1 MEKEKL
7 CLRCMRKIG
16 DNNICPYCRNDQSE
30 PQTAPYLPLKCTVGG
45 KYLVGKLVSSDGE
58 GNTYY
63 AFDTERKT
71 PVTLREFFPK
81 GLVSRGED
89 NYCLVNV
96 GKATDFINTKSEFG
110 RLWGTISGLAGH
122 SSLCPVYDIVED
134 MGTTYAVT
142 EYLGEC
148 KTLREFLL
156 EKTQG
161 CISWSEAEILFMPVL
176 TALEDMHKAGIVH
189 GGISPTTLMLD
200 KNGKLKITGCR
211 IREIRHE
218 RGLLEKDITDGYA
231 AVEQYGFS
239 EGLGEYSDVYAVAA
253 TLYRALIGSV
263 PMSAAQRL
271 TNDKLM
277 IPGKFAEQLPAYV
290 INALVN
296 ALQIL
301 PGDRTQTVEMLHA
314 EITASP
320 AAAAASV
327 EISRANAPVYEPP
340 VPMMPVNEIPPA
352 AANFAEPE
360 YQQDKNRIK
369 GSTIAAFVI
378 SAVLCLAIIGTVIFL
393 VARNGKENETTT
405 RKSSDVELSES
416 VKADIPDDVDVEK
429 ITVPNFYGK
438 VFDELKADGTY
449 KFTLSFRAQ
458 YVDSSEPRGTVISQD
473 VAEGTVVSSYNPRT
487 VTVKV
492 SNGLEVPESIIG
504 MDVDEAVNVLNKAGF
519 KKVNTSV
526 GKVADNENDSNKVY
540 DVVIDG
546 KANDWAELP
555 DDRRISANDELLL
568 YYHGEYEE
576 PTEPVTEPVTEPDTQ
591 PDENSEPVTEADED
605 NEPVED
611 EELSGDAA
619 EDDSEE

>member
-16 DNNICPYCRNDQSE
+16 DSNVCPYCRNEQSE
-30 PQTAPYLPLKCTVGG
+30 PQAAPYLPLKSMVGG
-45 KYLVGKLVSSDGE
+45 RYLVGKLVSSDGE

-63 AFDTERKT
+63 AFDSQRKT

-96 GKATDFINTKSEFG
+96 GKATDFINTKAEFG
-110 RLWGTISGLAGH
+110 KLWKSLSELAEH
-122 SSLCPVYDIVED
+122 SSLCPVYDVIED
-134 MGTTYAVT
+134 MGTMYAVT
-142 EYLGEC
+142 EYLGEG

-161 CISWSEAEILFMPVL
+161 YISWNEAELLFMPVL
-176 TALEDMHKAGIVH
+176 TALEEMHKAGIVH
-189 GGISPTTLMLD
+189 GGISPTTLVLD

-218 RGLLEKDITDGYA
+218 RGILEKDIIDGYA

-239 EGLGEYSDVYAVAA
+239 EGLGEYSDVYAAA
-253 TLYRALIGSV
+253 STLYRTLIGSI

-301 PGDRTQTVEMLHA
+301 PGDRTQTIEMFHA
-314 EITASP
+314 EISASP

-327 EISRANAPVYEPP
+327 EISRESAPVKP
-340 VPMMPVNEIPPA
+340 MPVKIEDEEDDTPQEIEE
-352 AANFAEPE
+352 AANEEPE
-360 YQQDKNRIK
+360 QNSRRIK

-378 SAVLCLAIIGTVIFL
+378 SAVLCLAIIGLVIFL
-393 VARNGKENETTT
+393 MNRGGNGNETTT
-405 RKSSDVELSES
+405 QPSEFVLPTEENTGLSD
-416 VKADIPDDVDVEK
+416 DINIEK
-429 ITVPNFYGK
+429 ISVPNFYGK
-438 VFDELKADGTY
+438 VYDEVKTDEAY
-449 KFTLSFRAQ
+449 KFTLSFKAQ
-458 YVDSSEPRGTVISQD
+458 YVDSSEPRGTIISQD
-473 VAEGTVVSSYNPRT
+473 VAEGTSVSSYNPRT

-492 SNGLEVPESIIG
+492 SDGLEVPEAING
-504 MDVDEAVNVLNKAGF
+504 MDVTEALNVLTNAGF
-519 KKVNTSV
+519 KKVNSSV
-526 GKVADNENDSNKVY
+526 GKVADTESDSNKVY
-540 DVVIDG
+540 DVVIFDG
-546 KANDWAELP
+546 EADDWAELP
-555 DDRRISANDELLL
+555 DDRRVSATDELVL

-576 PTEPVTEPVTEPDTQ
+576 PTEPET
-591 PDENSEPVTEADED
+591 EPVTEAD
-605 NEPVED
+605 
-611 EELSGDAA
+611 AQA
-619 EDDSEE
+619 EDVEGDDTSNGNAEQENQE

>member
-1 MEKEKL
+1 
-7 CLRCMRKIG
+7 MRRIG
-16 DNNICPYCRNDQSE
+16 DNNVCPYCRNEQCE
-30 PQTAPYLPLKCTVGG
+30 PQAAPYLPLKCMVGG
-45 KYLVGKLVSSDGE
+45 RYLVGKLVSSDGE

-63 AFDTERKT
+63 AFDSQRKT

-81 GLVSRGED
+81 GVVSRGED

-96 GKATDFINTKSEFG
+96 GKATDFINTKAEFG
-110 RLWGTISGLAGH
+110 KLWKSLSELAEH

-134 MGTTYAVT
+134 MGTMYAVT
-142 EYLGEC
+142 EYLGEG

-161 CISWSEAEILFMPVL
+161 YISWNEAELLFMPVL
-176 TALEDMHKAGIVH
+176 TALEEMHKAGIVH
-189 GGISPTTLMLD
+189 GGISPTTLVLD

-218 RGLLEKDITDGYA
+218 RGILEKDITDGYA

-253 TLYRALIGSV
+253 TLYRALIGSI

-301 PGDRTQTVEMLHA
+301 PGDRTQTVEMFHA
-314 EITASP
+314 EISASP

-327 EISRANAPVYEPP
+327 EISRDSAPVPPKP
-340 VPMMPVNEIPPA
+340 VPVKIEDEEDE
-352 AANFAEPE
+352 EPE
-360 YQQDKNRIK
+360 ESSGDEPEQGGRRIK

-378 SAVLCLAIIGTVIFL
+378 SAVLCLAIIGL
-393 VARNGKENETTT
+393 VVFVLNRGGKDSAATTQPSETELPTEENT
-405 RKSSDVELSES
+405 RIPG
-416 VKADIPDDVDVEK
+416 DINVEK
-429 ITVPNFYGK
+429 ISVPNFYGK
-438 VFDELKADGTY
+438 VFDEVKADEAY
-449 KFTLSFRAQ
+449 KFTLSFKAQ
-458 YVDSSEPRGTVISQD
+458 YVDSAEPRGTVISQD
-473 VAEGTVVSSYNPRT
+473 VAEGTSVSSYNPRT

-492 SNGLEVPESIIG
+492 SNGLEVPESING
-504 MDVDEAVNVLNKAGF
+504 MDVTEALNTLTNAGF
-519 KKVNTSV
+519 KKVNSSV
-526 GKVADNENDSNKVY
+526 GKVADAASDSNKVY
-540 DVVIDG
+540 DVVIFDG
-546 KANDWAELP
+546 EADDWAELP
-555 DDRRISANDELLL
+555 DDRRVSATDELVL

-576 PTEPVTEPVTEPDTQ
+576 PTEAETEPVTESGENGNETADTGAVQ
-591 PDENSEPVTEADED
+591 SNADED
-605 NEPVED
+605 NQE
-611 EELSGDAA
+611 
-619 EDDSEE
+619 

>member
-16 DNNICPYCRNDQSE
+16 DSNVCPYCRNEQSE
-30 PQTAPYLPLKCTVGG
+30 PQAAPYLPLKTMVGG

-63 AFDTERKT
+63 AFDSERKT

-96 GKATDFINTKSEFG
+96 GKATDFINTKAEFG
-110 RLWGTISGLAGH
+110 KLWKALSALSGH
-122 SSLCPVYDIVED
+122 NSLCPVYDIIED
-134 MGTTYAVT
+134 LGTMYAVT
-142 EYLGEC
+142 EYLGEG

-161 CISWSEAEILFMPVL
+161 YITWSEAELLFMPVL
-176 TALEDMHKAGIVH
+176 TALEEMHAAGVIH
-189 GGISPTTLMLD
+189 GGISPTTLVLD

-218 RGLLEKDITDGYA
+218 RGILEKDITDGYA

-253 TLYRALIGSV
+253 TLYRSLIGSI
-263 PMSAAQRL
+263 PMSAASRL

-301 PGDRTQTVEMLHA
+301 PGDRTQTMEMFHA
-314 EITASP
+314 EISASP

-327 EISRANAPVYEPP
+327 EISRESAPAPEKP
-340 VPMMPVNEIPPA
+340 VPVKIEDE
-352 AANFAEPE
+352 EPE
-360 YQQDKNRIK
+360 KPDEPDEAPADEYKSDSRKIK

-378 SAVLCLAIIGTVIFL
+378 SAVLCLAIIGAVVFIIN
-393 VARNGKENETTT
+393 RGGSGNDETTAPSALEVPT
-405 RKSSDVELSES
+405 EDNTG
-416 VKADIPDDVDVEK
+416 IPDDVNIER
-429 ITVPNFYGK
+429 ISVPNFYGK
-438 VFDELKADGTY
+438 VFDEVKADEAY
-449 KFTLSFRAQ
+449 KFTLSFKAQ
-458 YVDSSEPRGTVISQD
+458 YVDSEEPRGTIISQD
-473 VAEGTVVSSYNPRT
+473 VAEGTSVSSYNPRT
-487 VTVKV
+487 ITVKV
-492 SNGLEVPESIIG
+492 SDGLEVPEKING
-504 MDVDEAVNVLNKAGF
+504 MNVDDARDALERAGF
-519 KKVNTSV
+519 KNVSTSA
-526 GKVADNENDSNKVY
+526 GKVAAAESDSDKVY
-540 DVVIDG
+540 DVVIYD
-546 KANDWAELP
+546 KQADDWAELP
-555 DDRRISANDELLL
+555 DDRRVSASDELVL

-576 PTEPVTEPVTEPDTQ
+576 PTEETTEPTA
-591 PDENSEPVTEADED
+591 EADDSGETD
-605 NEPVED
+605 EPVED
-611 EELSGDAA
+611 EQSADGA
-619 EDDSEE
+619 EEENQQ